1 VVVFNPG
8 TDEDAWRE
16 RLEAAA
22 GDLPYRIESCTR
34 SREELE
40 QIQDELALRTW
51 SPNAR
56 SISFGVFVDPA
67 TCTVRVESDQLT
79 AEDIQALSDRF
90 GTAVSLNTS
99 EGASPRLLGT
109 DG

>member
-8 TDEDAWRE
+8 TDDDAWRE
-16 RLEAAA
+16 RLDAAA
-22 GDLPYRIESCTR
+22 GDLPYREESCAR

-40 QIQDELALRTW
+40 QIQDELARQTW

-79 AEDIQALSDRF
+79 PEDVQALSDRF
-90 GTAVSLNTS
+90 GTAVSLNTT
-99 EGASPRLLGT
+99 EGASPERLDA